1 MASSNV
7 KPRSNLFR
15 REDPRDAVIM
25 KEGLGSSLSDLPPS
39 SVIGTSSVRRRA
51 QLVGKFPHLTFADV
65 RGNLNTRCQFHYL
78 LFATSVCE
86 S

>member
-1 MASSNV
+1 
-7 KPRSNLFR
+7 
-15 REDPRDAVIM
+15 M

-65 RGNLNTRCQFHYL
+65 RGNLNTRCQFHKL
-78 LFATSVCE
+78 LLRLQFVKARLFYERKNSLLPF
-86 S
+86 